1 MTLLSDRTLKSR
13 LTNPSQW
20 ETWQMLKVSPLR
32 DGAIQPC
39 SIDVHLAGP
48 MKIYTGPH
56 TDTRR
61 DNSPWWK
68 VLTPA
73 VQATDADGV
82 VVFDLSETGPP
93 TAAPPAISP
102 TAWVLQ
108 PNRLYLAVLDEVIG
122 VPEDVCGQIQGVS
135 SRARDG
141 ITVHQQAG
149 LLDPGWIGRATLEI
163 SCTNAH
169 TVVYAGQRIA
179 QVTFTLLDDRCEHPY
194 GGRYQGD
201 LAPQPARMT
210 RDGVAA

>member
-20 ETWQMLKVSPLR
+20 ETWQMLRVSPLR

-48 MKIYTGPH
+48 LKIYTGPH

-68 VLTPA
+68 VLEPA
-73 VQATDADGV
+73 VSATDDDGEIVAADAGV
-82 VVFDLSETGPP
+82 GT
-93 TAAPPAISP
+93 SP

-108 PNRLYLAVLDEVIG
+108 PTRLYLAVLDEVIG

-149 LLDPGWIGRATLEI
+149 LLDPGWVGRATLEI
-163 SCTNAH
+163 SVTNAH

-179 QVTFTLLDDRCEHPY
+179 QVTFTLLDDRCENPY

-210 RDGVAA
+210 REGVAA

>member
-13 LTNPSQW
+13 LTDADAW
-20 ETWQMLKVSPLR
+20 ETWQMLKVLPLR
-32 DGAIQPC
+32 PGAIQPC

-82 VVFDLSETGPP
+82 VAVDLSETG
-93 TAAPPAISP
+93 AAPTSP
-102 TAWVLQ
+102 SAWVLQ

-149 LLDPGWIGRATLEI
+149 LLDPGWVGRATLEI
-163 SCTNAH
+163 SVTNAH

-179 QVTFTLLDDRCEHPY
+179 QVTFTLLDGRCEIPY

-210 RDGVAA
+210 REGVAA